1 MSIFTTFE
9 TDNFIEIFDA
19 AGTGV
24 VAARVHGVSVGSK
37 SMSISIFR
45 HLCMLFSDFRRYFS
59 TMRDFMSRFT
69 TIMTSDYDF
78 LARASG
84 IIRTANGWQ
93 LKLGMCIRAFFGTF
107 RTKSG

>member
-45 HLCMLFSDFRRYFS
+45 HLKRMH
-59 TMRDFMSRFT
+59 
-69 TIMTSDYDF
+69 I
-78 LARASG
+78 G
-84 IIRTANGWQ
+84 
-93 LKLGMCIRAFFGTF
+93 
-107 RTKSG
+107 